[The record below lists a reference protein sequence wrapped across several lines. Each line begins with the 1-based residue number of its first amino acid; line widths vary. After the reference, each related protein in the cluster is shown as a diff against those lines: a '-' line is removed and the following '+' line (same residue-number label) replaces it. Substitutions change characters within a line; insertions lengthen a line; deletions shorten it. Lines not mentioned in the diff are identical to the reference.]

1 MNENIVQR
9 NFPTQKKNLANE
21 INVNYGNH
29 PKISSIHCHKQ
40 QFKNCNTI
48 FSDECL

>member
-1 MNENIVQR
+1 MKILFNETFQHK
-9 NFPTQKKNLANE
+9 KKNLANE